1 MAPMGREP
9 FERVGACQTAVR
21 QTAPTALVTHARND
35 LAVISDGVRR
45 GRPVTRVIYGESGF
59 TLLDAEMADENPDE
73 HGIEE
78 LHVVCLDCLL
88 DQHPEAGAGMDVAR
102 RAGSSRFHV
111 GIWMEEIT

>member
-1 MAPMGREP
+1 
-9 FERVGACQTAVR
+9 VGACQTAVR

-45 GRPVTRVIYGESGF
+45 GRPATRVIYGEGGF
-59 TLLDAEMADENPDE
+59 TLLDAEMADENPGERD
-73 HGIEE
+73 IEE
-78 LHVVCLDCLL
+78 FHVVCLDCLL

-102 RAGSSRFHV
+102 RTGSSRFHV